1 MTNRDYEETE
11 ANRRNQA
18 HMQAWTE
25 DAIEKCRADPEF
37 MATGLCP
44 VCVCHTPCLCDQAA
58 IVSRMRAFYELHRP
72 GLKNGYAPGTINSYP
87 HSLPGVGGG
96 APLHLGT
103 GRDHLDELL
112 VRLYVIVEKGLDA
125 RKAGKEIDP
134 PVTTAERVS
143 WAAPTTP
150 DAITEPRPENP
161 PVFDSFDW
169 TGETREPLLFRL
181 GRWIAK
187 QTTWTK

>member
-1 MTNRDYEETE
+1 M
-11 ANRRNQA
+11 
-18 HMQAWTE
+18 
-25 DAIEKCRADPEF
+25 
-37 MATGLCP
+37 
-44 VCVCHTPCLCDQAA
+44 
-58 IVSRMRAFYELHRP
+58 
-72 GLKNGYAPGTINSYP
+72 
-87 HSLPGVGGG
+87 GGG

>member
-18 HMQAWTE
+18 HMNAWTE
-25 DAIEKCRADPEF
+25 NAIEACRNDPEF
-37 MATGLCP
+37 MKTGLCP

-112 VRLYVIVEKGLDA
+112 VRLYNIVERGLEA

-134 PVTTAERVS
+134 PVTTAERIA
-143 WAAPTTP
+143 WGEPT
-150 DAITEPRPENP
+150 AVTEPRLEPETSSTYD
-161 PVFDSFDW
+161 PVSW
-169 TGETREPLLFRL
+169 TGEVPEPLLIRFFKWLARPPV
-181 GRWIAK
+181 IK
-187 QTTWTK
+187 